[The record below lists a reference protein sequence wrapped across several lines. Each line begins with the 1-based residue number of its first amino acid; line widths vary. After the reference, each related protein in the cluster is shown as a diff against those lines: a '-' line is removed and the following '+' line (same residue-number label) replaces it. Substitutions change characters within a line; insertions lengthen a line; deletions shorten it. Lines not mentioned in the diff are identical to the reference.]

1 MMYTLRINSALLLL
15 PFVAA
20 GLLVSSGCGGG
31 SKDEDGGAP
40 PPPPRVKSKDGG
52 GKRPGRTEF
61 ESTGWGTLKGK
72 VTFEGDKPTVADIST
87 RDDFKQHQDKDFCAK
102 GDLTEQVWKFGE
114 GNGLANVVVWL
125 KPPEGK
131 TFKIPADKNWPM
143 EVKID
148 QPHCAFEPHVVTLF
162 PSYYDVN
169 QNKPV
174 PSGQV
179 FKILNSATIK
189 HNTKWAGSQLRNS
202 EQSQTLD
209 AKKDK
214 PAELEIKIQPDT
226 EPISF
231 KCDFHKWMTGY
242 AWAFDHPYAAVTDK
256 DGNFEIKNVPAGAEV
271 EIDFWHE
278 SFGKTPKVLKK
289 ATLKAG
295 ENVEN
300 FSIKK

>member
-1 MMYTLRINSALLLL
+1 MYPLRITNALLI
-15 PFVAA
+15 PVMVV
-20 GLLVSSGCGGG
+20 LLVNLGCGG
-31 SKDEDGGAP
+31 SNRDEGEVAP
-40 PPPPRVKSKDGG
+40 PMVKSPKKDGG
-52 GKRPGRTEF
+52 PKKAGRTEL
-61 ESTGWGTLKGK
+61 ESTGWGSLKGK

-87 RDDFKQHQDKDFCAK
+87 RDDFKQHQDKDYCAK

-131 TFKIPADKNWPM
+131 TFKITPEKSWPK
-143 EVKID
+143 EVHID
-148 QPHCAFEPHVVTLF
+148 QPHCAFEPHVIVLF
-162 PSYYDVN
+162 PSYFDVAAKK
-169 QNKPV
+169 QA
-174 PSGQV
+174 SSEQV

-189 HNTKWAGSQLRNS
+189 HNTKWAGSQLRNP

-214 PAELEIKIQPDT
+214 PAELPIAIQPDN

-231 KCDFHKWMTGY
+231 KCDFHKWMTAY

-256 DGNFEIKNVPAGAEV
+256 DGNFEIKNVPAGADV
-271 EIDFWHE
+271 EILYWHE

-289 ATLKAG
+289 AALKTG

-300 FSIKK
+300 FSVKK